1 MKRGVRIMTEKCK
14 LRPKSRGMSVCLS
27 VVIAHRQKL
36 TSSVGFGAVG
46 IQIVCRDSA
55 GYRTATL
62 AAMFHDY
69 LGSILSNPLMFLR
82 GFHCTE
88 LYLNASRRHSACAA
102 CTVSKCTVQR
112 MGKNNF
118 NTCRLNQTVSQYCR
132 FFKFRAKDE
141 N

>member
-1 MKRGVRIMTEKCK
+1 MKSASFDRRAEA
-14 LRPKSRGMSVCLS
+14 CLS
-27 VVIAHRQKL
+27 VCR
-36 TSSVGFGAVG
+36 SSSSAETDFVGRIWSGWHLNS
-46 IQIVCRDSA
+46 ICRDST